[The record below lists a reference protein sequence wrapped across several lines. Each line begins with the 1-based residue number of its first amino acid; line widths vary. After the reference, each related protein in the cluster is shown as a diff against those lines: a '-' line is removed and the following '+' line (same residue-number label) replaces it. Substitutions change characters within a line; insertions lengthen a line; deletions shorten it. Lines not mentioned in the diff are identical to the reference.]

1 MKKLLSIALTILL
14 GLAGLVNQFGLQ
26 WGLSPENKETTEGL
40 LTGMGLGLL
49 TWLGFVLWK
58 KEQPSA
64 A

>member
-64 A
+64 E